1 MASNDQNASHIR
13 RPLQMPW
20 PAVDG
25 AERLLKEEAL
35 SRVNA
40 VLKYGG
46 RKRREKTS
54 SHCLA
59 ENNRIQTNRR
69 LSHRQKIH
77 SATDEGSVEAF
88 SFFDRYDRGYIMAN
102 DLRLA
107 AADHGLELDAE
118 QGQQL
123 LWRILKPSI
132 SSMRDNQPDGATFVQ
147 FEKWLWLPPKTK

>member
-1 MASNDQNASHIR
+1 M
-13 RPLQMPW
+13 
-20 PAVDG
+20 
-25 AERLLKEEAL
+25 
-35 SRVNA
+35 
-40 VLKYGG
+40 
-46 RKRREKTS
+46 
-54 SHCLA
+54 
-59 ENNRIQTNRR
+59 
-69 LSHRQKIH
+69 
-77 SATDEGSVEAF
+77 EAF

-147 FEKWLWLPPKTK
+147 FEKWLWLPQKDINNKHVFLVFLFIISRLIKFLCQVTDILFD

>member
-1 MASNDQNASHIR
+1 MAAESGER
-13 RPLQMPW
+13 KPLRI
-20 PAVDG
+20 VS
-25 AERLLKEEAL
+25 LKIIEF
-35 SRVNA
+35 
-40 VLKYGG
+40 
-46 RKRREKTS
+46 KRIES
-54 SHCLA
+54 SV
-59 ENNRIQTNRR
+59 IGK
-69 LSHRQKIH
+69 KIH